1 MSLPLTRRIAQAALL
16 VAASAGAAAGAAGA
30 ASADT
35 LKAPDALGAVSMAD
49 GAQLGNKVDAVSHQA
64 GALTTDAGNKVVHTA
79 LPATQHAL
87 GTAGTTG
94 KSALE
99 STQHTTGQLAGQAGQ
114 AVGGAAQGVA
124 KSGGN
129 MPAGG
134 NVTKALPHL
143 GG

>member
-16 VAASAGAAAGAAGA
+16 VAAGAAASVGAAGA
-30 ASADT
+30 ANADA

-79 LPATQHAL
+79 LPATGQAL
-87 GTAGTTG
+87 HTAGKTG
-94 KSALE
+94 KGALD
-99 STQHTTGQLAGQAGQ
+99 STQRTTGQLAGQAGQ
-114 AVGGAAQGVA
+114 AVGGAAHGVA

-129 MPAGG
+129 VPAG
-134 NVTKALPHL
+134 NVTKALPSL